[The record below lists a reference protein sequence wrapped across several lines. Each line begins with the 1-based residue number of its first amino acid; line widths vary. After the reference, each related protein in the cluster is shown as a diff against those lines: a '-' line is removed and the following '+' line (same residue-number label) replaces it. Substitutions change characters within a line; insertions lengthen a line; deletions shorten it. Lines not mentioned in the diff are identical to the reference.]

1 MSRRV
6 RKLNELILLIK
17 QSYSI
22 LIPTFFTRKARMKPL
37 GIWGLGVVGQSV
49 ARYCLAHNIPI
60 TLLNDRSLTPD
71 QQKFLQEHDIS
82 CLEGIA
88 SIEPFLSQHERILVS
103 AGIDL
108 RNYQQHAHKFIGE
121 LDLFAQ
127 EWHKPFIAIT
137 GTVGKTTV
145 THVLGAVL
153 NHFGKKTAIGGNIGV
168 GLCDLLQTAQDAESA
183 VLEVS
188 SFQLELSKSFAADL
202 AIWTNF
208 SANHIDRHG
217 TLEAYHAAKN
227 NLITMQHAGQ
237 KALVPFSL
245 HNQIKKGGSEIFYF
259 SDENP
264 DVALA
269 KTGEKPST
277 AQMDTLQA
285 FYFDDNQLRCNY
297 ATIAHIDAHPETL
310 LRENWL
316 IIASALHLLGLTE
329 HINDAAAFID
339 TLAKPEHR
347 LELIGNF
354 GGKLFYNDSK
364 ATTPTATN
372 AALEQFKD
380 KSVTLIVGGVSKGVD
395 RTPFMQSLP
404 KHVSHVICFG
414 SEAKDLADACS
425 LSNVSTCASLEEV
438 VKIAHEKSAPGEIIL
453 FSPAG
458 ASYDLFTNYIER
470 GNLFKKLVINI

>member
-1 MSRRV
+1 
-6 RKLNELILLIK
+6 
-17 QSYSI
+17 
-22 LIPTFFTRKARMKPL
+22 MKPL

-49 ARYCLAHNIPI
+49 ARYCLAHSIPV
-60 TLLNDRSLTPD
+60 TLLNDRPLTQD
-71 QQKFLQEHDIS
+71 QQKFLQEHDLS
-82 CLEGIA
+82 CLQGME
-88 SIEPFLSQHERILVS
+88 SIEPFLMQHERILVS

-108 RNYQQHAHKFIGE
+108 RTYQQHAHKFLGE

-145 THVLGAVL
+145 THVLGHVL
-153 NHFGKKTAIGGNIGV
+153 NHFGKKVAIGGNIGV
-168 GLCDLLQTAQDAESA
+168 GLCDILLRPIRQAQGQDDQEAESA
-183 VLEVS
+183 ILEVS
-188 SFQLELSKSFAADL
+188 SFQLELSGSFAADL

-217 TLEAYHAAKN
+217 TLEAYRDAKN

-237 KALVPFSL
+237 KALVPLSL
-245 HNQIKKGGSEIFYF
+245 RDEIKKGAGDIFYF
-259 SDENP
+259 TDNP
-264 DVALA
+264 SFVAELRS
-269 KTGEKPST
+269 KGLPSNGFEEST
-277 AQMDTLQA
+277 RA
-285 FYFDDNQLRCNY
+285 FYFDHNQLRCNY

-329 HINDAAAFID
+329 HINGAAAFID
-339 TLAKPEHR
+339 ALAKPEHR
-347 LELIGNF
+347 LELIGNV

-372 AALEQFKD
+372 AALQQFKD
-380 KSVTLIVGGVSKGVD
+380 KSVTLIIGGVSKGVD
-395 RTPFMQSLP
+395 RSPFMQSLP
-404 KHVSHVICFG
+404 KNISHVICFG
-414 SEAKDLADACS
+414 SEANDLAAACT
-425 LSNVSTCASLEEV
+425 LPNVSICASLEEV

-458 ASYDLFTNYIER
+458 ASYDLFTNYVER
-470 GNLFKKLVINI
+470 GNLFKKLVNNQSH

>member
-1 MSRRV
+1 
-6 RKLNELILLIK
+6 
-17 QSYSI
+17 
-22 LIPTFFTRKARMKPL
+22 MKTL

-49 ARYCLAHNIPI
+49 ARYCLTHHIPVS
-60 TLLNDRSLTPD
+60 LLNDRPLTPE
-71 QQKFLQEHDIS
+71 QCSFLEQTGLFCQTGPMAID
-82 CLEGIA
+82 
-88 SIEPFLSQHERILVS
+88 PFLAAHERILVS

-108 RNYQQHAHKFIGE
+108 RPYQKHAHKFLGE

-153 NHFGKKTAIGGNIGV
+153 NHLGQKVAVGGNIGV
-168 GLCDLLQTAQDAESA
+168 GLCDLLALRQAQDAPDADSA
-183 VLEVS
+183 MLEVS

-208 SANHIDRHG
+208 SPNHIDRHG
-217 TLEAYHAAKN
+217 TLEAYRDAKN
-227 NLITMQHAGQ
+227 KLITMQRAGQ

-245 HNQIKKGGSEIFYF
+245 RDVLQKGEGDIFYF
-259 SDENP
+259 SDEQP
-264 DVALA
+264 GVALAKTDKEPGVALA
-269 KTGEKPST
+269 KTGHPEARRDRREEPSASKEEFAST
-277 AQMDTLQA
+277 
-285 FYFDDNQLRCNY
+285 FYFDHNKLRCGY
-297 ATIAHIDAHPETL
+297 ATIITVDKDPETI
-310 LRENWL
+310 LRQNWL

-329 HINDAAAFID
+329 HINDAAAYID

-347 LELIGNF
+347 LEFIGTF

-380 KSVTLIVGGVSKGVD
+380 KSVTLILGGVSKGVD

-414 SEAKDLADACS
+414 SEANDLAEACNIK
-425 LSNVSTCASLEEV
+425 NVTVCSTLENV
-438 VKIAHEKSAPGEIIL
+438 IKSAHEKSAAGEIIL

-458 ASYDLFTNYIER
+458 ASFDLFTNYAER
-470 GNLFKKLVINI
+470 GTMFKKLVAMLK

>member
-1 MSRRV
+1 
-6 RKLNELILLIK
+6 
-17 QSYSI
+17 
-22 LIPTFFTRKARMKPL
+22 MKPL

-60 TLLNDRSLTPD
+60 TLLNDRPLTPD
-71 QQKFLQEHDIS
+71 QQKFLQEHNLS
-82 CLEGIA
+82 CLEGLA
-88 SIEPFLSQHERILVS
+88 SIEPFLTQHDRILVS

-108 RNYQQHAHKFIGE
+108 RSYQQHAHKFIGE

-153 NHFGKKTAIGGNIGV
+153 NHLGKKAVVGGNIGV
-168 GLCDLLQTAQDAESA
+168 GLCDLLQTAQDAQSA

-188 SFQLELSKSFAADL
+188 SFQLELSKHFAADL

-208 SANHIDRHG
+208 SPNHLDRHG
-217 TLEAYHAAKN
+217 TLESYRDAKN
-227 NLITMQHAGQ
+227 NIITMQHAGQ
-237 KALVPFSL
+237 KALVPISL
-245 HNQIKKGGSEIFYF
+245 AGEIKKGAGEIFYF
-259 SDENP
+259 SDEQP

-269 KTGEKPST
+269 KTGQKLST
-277 AQMDTLQA
+277 AQMDALQI
-285 FYFDDNQLRCNY
+285 FYFDHNRLYCRYQTLNGPV
-297 ATIAHIDAHPETL
+297 HPESVEEPETL

-329 HINDAAAFID
+329 HINEAAAYID
-339 TLAKPEHR
+339 TIAKPAHR
-347 LELIGNF
+347 LELIGTIN
-354 GGKLFYNDSK
+354 GKIFYNDSK
-364 ATTPTATN
+364 STTPTATN

-380 KSVTLIVGGVSKGVD
+380 KSIMLIVGGVSKGVD
-395 RTPFMQSLP
+395 RMPFMQSLP

-414 SEAKDLADACS
+414 GEANELAAACS
-425 LSNVSTCASLEEV
+425 LPNVTICATLEEV
-438 VKIAHEKSAPGEIIL
+438 VKIAHEKSAPGEVIL

-458 ASYDLFTNYIER
+458 ASYDLFANYIER
-470 GNLFKKLVINI
+470 GNLFKTLVLEASSFSN